1 MKANISKKR
10 QVSKPHQNS
19 NNFFMQ
25 ITTDLALK
33 NLFCEAKFARV
44 NLLPHLHFKVPRG
57 LKRFTSQAKI
67 ARQSLRP
74 DQV

>member
-1 MKANISKKR
+1 
-10 QVSKPHQNS
+10 
-19 NNFFMQ
+19 MQ

-44 NLLPHLHFKVPRG
+44 NPLPHLHFKVPRG

-74 DQV
+74 NRV